1 MGDAVTGHEDE
12 AVQVLIVG
20 AGAAGL
26 ATALELA
33 RIGLAPLVIERRQE
47 PSSHPR
53 ATALTAETMQLM
65 TRWGAGPEVRRLGFR
80 SEHAMSIRSCLTGP
94 EIQRLPFPD
103 HVWTC
108 AQDYLEGILAECAVA
123 AGTQLRY
130 GSQLTGLEPVNG
142 AVVATVAAR
151 ENGSSTIR
159 AHYVVGA
166 DGAHS
171 AVRQA
176 SGIAA
181 TRARDYG
188 HWISILF
195 RSPLRDYTGDEPCMV
210 YGIGDP
216 SASGVFVPADAS
228 DRWIRGLPWH
238 PERGERLDDYDQRR
252 CEDVIRSAAGV
263 PDLRVEIVDIREFEM
278 TASIADRYR
287 AGRVILAG
295 DAAHVFT
302 PSTGMGLNLAI
313 HDGTVLAQHLAEAI
327 GPAGRPEMLD
337 RYEQARRP
345 LAEKLLG
352 PDLAPAR

>member
-1 MGDAVTGHEDE
+1 MTCHDE
-12 AVQVLIVG
+12 ERVQVLVAG

-26 ATALELA
+26 ATSLELA
-33 RIGLAPLVIERRQE
+33 RRGLAPLVVERR
-47 PSSHPR
+47 PGSSSHPR
-53 ATALTAETMQLM
+53 ATALTADTMELM
-65 TRWGAGPEVRRLGFR
+65 TRWGAEPQVRRLGFR
-80 SEHAMSIRSCLTGP
+80 SEHAMSIRPCLTGP
-94 EIQRLPFPD
+94 EIHRLPFPD

-108 AQDYLEGILAECAVA
+108 AQDHLETILAQRAVA
-123 AGTQLRY
+123 CGTQLRY
-130 GSQLTGLEPVNG
+130 GSQLTGLEPADGAVLATVTAQGNG
-142 AVVATVAAR
+142 AA
-151 ENGSSTIR
+151 TIR
-159 AHYVVGA
+159 ARYVVGA

-181 TRARDYG
+181 ARARGHG

-216 SASGVFVPADAS
+216 STGGVFVPTDAT

-238 PERGERLDDYDQRR
+238 PELGDQLEDYDQAR
-252 CEDVIRSAAGV
+252 CEDLVRSGAGV
-263 PDLRVEIVDIREFEM
+263 PDLPVEILDIRAFEM

-313 HDGTVLAQHLAEAI
+313 HDAAVLAQHLADAI
-327 GPAGRPEMLD
+327 SPGGQPEMLD
-337 RYEQARRP
+337 PYEQASRP
-345 LAEKLLG
+345 LAEKLLE
-352 PDLAPAR
+352 PDLRPPD

>member
-1 MGDAVTGHEDE
+1 VDE
-12 AVQVLIVG
+12 YVQVLIIG
-20 AGAAGL
+20 AGPAGL

-33 RIGLAPLVIERRQE
+33 RRGLAPLVLERRAGA
-47 PSSHPR
+47 SSHPR

-65 TRWGAGPEVRRLGFR
+65 TRWGAEPEVRRLGFR

-94 EIQRLPFPD
+94 ELHRQPFPD

-108 AQDYLEGILAECAVA
+108 AQDHLETILARRAVA
-123 AGTQLRY
+123 VGIQLRY
-130 GSQLTGLEPVNG
+130 GSRLTGLEAADG
-142 AVVATVAAR
+142 AVLATVAAHG
-151 ENGSSTIR
+151 NGSATIR
-159 AHYVVGA
+159 AQYVVGA

-176 SGIAA
+176 SGIA
-181 TRARDYG
+181 TSRARGYG

-195 RSPLRDYTGDEPCMV
+195 RSPLRDYTGDQPCMV

-216 SASGVFVPADAS
+216 STSGVFVPTDAT

-238 PERGERLDDYDQRR
+238 PELGERVEDYGQAR
-252 CEDVIRSAAGV
+252 CEDLIRSGAGV
-263 PDLRVEIVDIREFEM
+263 PDLPVEILDVRAFEM
-278 TASIADRYR
+278 TASMADRYR

-313 HDGTVLAQHLAEAI
+313 HDGTVLAHYLADAI
-327 GPAGRPEMLD
+327 SSGDQPDMLEL
-337 RYEQARRP
+337 YEQARRA
-345 LAEKLLG
+345 LALQLLE
-352 PDLAPAR
+352 PDLAPVL

>member
-1 MGDAVTGHEDE
+1 MTCHEE
-12 AVQVLIVG
+12 ECVQVLVVG

-26 ATALELA
+26 ATSLELA
-33 RIGLAPLVIERRQE
+33 RRGLAPLVLERR
-47 PSSHPR
+47 PGASSHPR
-53 ATALTAETMQLM
+53 ATALTAETMELM

-80 SEHAMSIRSCLTGP
+80 SKHAMSIRSCLTGP
-94 EIQRLPFPD
+94 EIQRLPFHD

-108 AQDYLEGILAECAVA
+108 AQDHLETILAQCAVQG
-123 AGTQLRY
+123 GTQLRY
-130 GSQLTGLEPVNG
+130 GSQLTGLEPADG
-142 AVVATVAAR
+142 AVLATVTAQG
-151 ENGSSTIR
+151 NGSSTIR
-159 AHYVVGA
+159 AQYVVGA
-166 DGAHS
+166 DGAYS

-176 SGIAA
+176 SGIA
-181 TRARDYG
+181 TSRARGYG

-216 SASGVFVPADAS
+216 STGGVFVPTDAT

-238 PERGERLDDYDQRR
+238 PELGERLEDYGQAR
-252 CEDVIRSAAGV
+252 CEDLVRSGAGV
-263 PDLRVEIVDIREFEM
+263 PDFPVEILDIRAFEM

-313 HDGTVLAQHLAEAI
+313 YDGTMLAQYLADAI
-327 GPAGRPEMLD
+327 SPGDQPEILD
-337 RYEQARRP
+337 LYEQACRP
-345 LAEKLLG
+345 LAEKLLE
-352 PDLAPAR
+352 PDLAPAL

>member
-1 MGDAVTGHEDE
+1 VTDHEDE
-12 AVQVLIVG
+12 SVQVLVVG

-26 ATALELA
+26 AAALELA
-33 RIGLAPLVIERRQE
+33 RLGLAPLVIERRTGA
-47 PSSHPR
+47 SRHPR

-65 TRWGAGPEVRRLGFR
+65 TRWGAEPEVRRLGFR
-80 SEHAMSIRSCLTGP
+80 SQHAMSIRPCLTGP
-94 EIQRLPFPD
+94 ELQRLPFPD

-108 AQDYLEGILAECAVA
+108 AQDYLEGILAECAVK
-123 AGTQLRY
+123 AGTELRY
-130 GSQLTGLEPVNG
+130 GSLLTGLEPADR
-142 AVVATVAAR
+142 AVVATIAAR
-151 ENGSSTIR
+151 ENDSSTIR
-159 AHYVVGA
+159 AQWVVGA
-166 DGAHS
+166 DGARS

-176 SGIAA
+176 SGIAT

-216 SASGVFVPADAS
+216 SASGVLIPTDAS

-238 PERGERLDDYDQRR
+238 PERGERLEDYDQRR
-252 CEDVIRSAAGV
+252 CEDLVRSGAGV
-263 PDLRVEIVDIREFEM
+263 SDLPVEIVDIREFEM
-278 TASIADRYR
+278 TASIADGYR
-287 AGRVILAG
+287 AGRVVLAG

-313 HDGTVLAQHLAEAI
+313 HDGTVLAQHLADAI
-327 GPAGRPEMLD
+327 GPAGRPEILD

-345 LAEKLLG
+345 LAAKMLE

>member
-1 MGDAVTGHEDE
+1 MTRHDE
-12 AVQVLIVG
+12 ECVQVLVVG

-33 RIGLAPLVIERRQE
+33 RRGIAPVVLERRPG

-65 TRWGAGPEVRRLGFR
+65 TRWGAEPEVRRLGFR
-80 SEHAMSIRSCLTGP
+80 SEHAMSIRPCLAGP
-94 EIQRLPFPD
+94 EIRRLPFPD

-108 AQDYLEGILAECAVA
+108 AQDHLEAILARCAVQG
-123 AGTQLRY
+123 GTQLRY
-130 GSQLTGLEPVNG
+130 GAQLTGLQPADG
-142 AVVATVAAR
+142 ALLATVAVPG
-151 ENGSSTIR
+151 NGSSTTVR
-159 AHYVVGA
+159 AWYVVGA

-176 SGIAA
+176 SGIA
-181 TRARDYG
+181 TSRARGYG

-216 SASGVFVPADAS
+216 AAGGVFVPADATN
-228 DRWIRGLPWH
+228 RWIRGLPWH
-238 PERGERLDDYDQRR
+238 PELGERLEDYGRSR
-252 CEDVIRSAAGV
+252 CEDLVRAGAGV
-263 PDLRVEIVDIREFEM
+263 PDLPVQILDIRTFEM

-313 HDGTVLAQHLAEAI
+313 DDGTALARHLADVI
-327 GPAGRPEMLD
+327 SPDGQPEMLD
-337 RYEQARRP
+337 LYEQARRP
-345 LAEKLLG
+345 LAEKLLE
-352 PDLAPAR
+352 PDLAPVP

>member
-1 MGDAVTGHEDE
+1 MTCHEE
-12 AVQVLIVG
+12 ERVQVLVVG

-26 ATALELA
+26 ATSLELA
-33 RIGLAPLVIERRQE
+33 RRGFAPLVLERR
-47 PSSHPR
+47 PGSSSHPR

-65 TRWGAGPEVRRLGFR
+65 TRWGAEPEVRRLGFM

-94 EIQRLPFPD
+94 EIRRLPFPD

-108 AQDYLEGILAECAVA
+108 AQDHFETILAQCAVQG
-123 AGTQLRY
+123 GTQLRY
-130 GSQLTGLEPVNG
+130 GSQLTGLEPADG
-142 AVVATVAAR
+142 AVLATVTAQGH
-151 ENGSSTIR
+151 GSSTIR
-159 AHYVVGA
+159 AQYVVGA

-176 SGIAA
+176 SGIA
-181 TRARDYG
+181 TSRARGYG

-195 RSPLRDYTGDEPCMV
+195 RSSLRDYTGDEPCMV

-216 SASGVFVPADAS
+216 STGGVFVPTDAT

-238 PERGERLDDYDQRR
+238 PELGERLEDYGPAR
-252 CEDVIRSAAGV
+252 CADLVRSGAGV
-263 PDLRVEIVDIREFEM
+263 PDLPVEILDIRAFEM

-295 DAAHVFT
+295 DAAHQFT

-313 HDGTVLAQHLAEAI
+313 HDATVLSHYLADAI
-327 GPAGRPEMLD
+327 SPGDQPEMLD
-337 RYEQARRP
+337 LYEQACRP
-345 LAEKLLG
+345 LAEKLLK
-352 PDLAPAR
+352 PDLPPAL